1 HTGNPRAAVA
11 HWRRRATIWD
21 AKSGNCCMAHDGV
34 HTVFSSGLA
43 RIKKPEKRSSEFSA
57 FATPLAAAS
66 RQTKSKRG
74 NQERLMSKFKSGS
87 SLQRVGSRYVWDDR
101 HGHYFLDCV
110 PLGSGPD
117 SGFSSVKLPPK
128 AHGFSVNRQV

>member
-1 HTGNPRAAVA
+1 MRLKKRASGMKDCCRRSSKWRNRPAVA

-21 AKSGNCCMAHDGV
+21 AKSGNCCMAHDDV

-74 NQERLMSKFKSGS
+74 NKEGLKSKCKDGISLSAMDIPER
-87 SLQRVGSRYVWDDR
+87 
-101 HGHYFLDCV
+101 
-110 PLGSGPD
+110 
-117 SGFSSVKLPPK
+117 
-128 AHGFSVNRQV
+128 